1 MGLTASELAQ
11 EGSSH
16 VTSSKV
22 GACSCSRAPLASKV
36 GSKLSCQH
44 QSIKPIQESQY
55 SPLILNDLDVFLSL
69 KASSQVSWKPSSEV
83 LFSPIFLVNV
93 LCFLNEWI
101 LVEKTDYLFLKLYYY
116 FFIGAWDKPIMTI
129 NRKTLQLNWVFFFLG
144 YAPLL
149 FRWSNVDLI

>member
-44 QSIKPIQESQY
+44 QSIKLIQESQY
-55 SPLILNDLDVFLSL
+55 SALILNDLDVFLSL

-101 LVEKTDYLFLKLYYY
+101 LVEKTDYEFLKFYFILFLLVP
-116 FFIGAWDKPIMTI
+116 GI
-129 NRKTLQLNWVFFFLG
+129 NRLWPSTEKPFNWTGFFFSWVML
-144 YAPLL
+144 
-149 FRWSNVDLI
+149 RCCSDDLMLI